1 MEENR
6 VVVIGG
12 GAAGML
18 AAGTAAS
25 YGAQVILLEKNQEL
39 GKKLLIT
46 GKGRCNITNAGTLE
60 EIMQNIPRNSQFLY
74 SSLYGFTNQD
84 LLDLLQSLGLDT
96 KVERGNRVFPVS
108 DKAQDVVNTL
118 MAYCRQY
125 GVDIKCNREVQ
136 EILVEDGQVKGVITT
151 QGEKILAPRVIVAT
165 GGLSAPGTG
174 STGDG
179 YRWAQTMGHQIVPT
193 QPALVPL
200 ETKESWVKETQGL
213 ALKNVQVGVRVA
225 GKMVAQE
232 FGEMLFAHFGV
243 TGPVILTLSDV
254 VVDAL
259 NRHQQPVELTI
270 NLKPALTVE
279 QLDKRLQRDFAEKSR
294 KQFKNAFDELLPK
307 SLIPVLINLSGIDPE
322 KPIHQASKLERQK
335 LIQLMTDLTLTITKP
350 RSIKEAVITAGGVQI
365 KEIKPKTLESKVV
378 QGLYFAGEVLD
389 VHAYTGGFNLQ
400 IAFSTG
406 FAAGSYA
413 AQSLF

>member
-1 MEENR
+1 MDTK

-25 YGAQVILLEKNQEL
+25 FGAQVVLLEKNRDL

-60 EIMQNIPRNSQFLY
+60 EIMKNIPRNSQFLY

-84 LLDLLQSLGLDT
+84 LLDMLQSLGLDT

-108 DKAQDVVNTL
+108 DKAQDVVNSL
-118 MAYCRQY
+118 LDYCRQY

-136 EILVEDGQVKGVITT
+136 EILVENGQVQGVVTT
-151 QGEKILAPRVIVAT
+151 QGEKILATRVIVAT

-179 YRWAQTMGHQIVPT
+179 YNWAQLVGHQIVDT
-193 QPALVPL
+193 QPSLVPL
-200 ETKESWVKETQGL
+200 ETKETWVKEAQGL
-213 ALKNVQVGVRVA
+213 ALKNAQVGIMVA
-225 GKMVAQE
+225 GKLVAQE

-254 VVDAL
+254 AVDAL
-259 NRHQQPVELTI
+259 GRKQGPVELTI

-279 QLDKRLQRDFAEKSR
+279 QLDKRLQRDFADKSR
-294 KQFKNAFDELLPK
+294 KQFKNAFEELLPK
-307 SLIPVLINLSGIDPE
+307 SLIPILISLSGIDPE
-322 KPIHQASKLERQK
+322 KPIHQVSKLERQK
-335 LIQLMTDLTLTITKP
+335 LIQLMTDLRLTVAKP
-350 RSIKEAVITAGGVQI
+350 RSIKEAVITAGGVHI
-365 KEIKPKTLESKVV
+365 KEINPKTLESKLV

-406 FAAGSYA
+406 YAAGSHA

>member
-1 MEENR
+1 MDTK

-25 YGAQVILLEKNQEL
+25 FGAQVVLLEKNRDL

-60 EIMQNIPRNSQFLY
+60 EIMKNIPRNSQFLY

-84 LLDLLQSLGLDT
+84 LLDMLQALGLDT

-108 DKAQDVVNTL
+108 DKAQDVVNSL
-118 MAYCRQY
+118 LDYCRQY

-136 EILVEDGQVKGVITT
+136 EILVENGQVRGVVTT
-151 QGEKILAPRVIVAT
+151 QGEKILATRVIVAT

-179 YRWAQTMGHQIVPT
+179 YNWAQLVGHQIVDT
-193 QPALVPL
+193 QPSLVPL
-200 ETKESWVKETQGL
+200 ETKETWVKEAQGL
-213 ALKNVQVGVRVA
+213 ALKNVQVGIMVA
-225 GKMVAQE
+225 GKLVAQE

-254 VVDAL
+254 AVDAL
-259 NRHQQPVELTI
+259 GRKQGPVELTI

-279 QLDKRLQRDFAEKSR
+279 QLDKRLQRDFADKSR
-294 KQFKNAFDELLPK
+294 KQFKNAFEELLPK
-307 SLIPVLINLSGIDPE
+307 SLIPILISLSGIDPE
-322 KPIHQASKLERQK
+322 KPIHQVSKLERQK
-335 LIQLMTDLTLTITKP
+335 LIQLMTDLRLTVAKP
-350 RSIKEAVITAGGVQI
+350 RSIKEAVITAGGVHI
-365 KEIKPKTLESKVV
+365 KEINPKTLESKLV

-406 FAAGSYA
+406 YAAGSHA